1 MWVGS
6 PVKQEMA
13 RLRAMMCSSGKGVR
27 VSVQPAKAEPLER
40 ANGLNRQEGP
50 PLHAQIR
57 DILHRQ
63 ILERPLLP
71 GSPLPTE
78 EELQKQFG
86 VSRSVVRQ
94 ALSGLSDLGLI
105 RRQRG
110 RGSVVAAA
118 PVLRRHI
125 QRAGGLDEQVAAHGQ
140 HLRTHVISV
149 EHAAPPEAATEAL
162 NTTNTWKIER
172 VRYLEEVPVAF
183 MRTWVPRDLFPHFTK
198 ELLENASL
206 LGLMR
211 EHGYHPAGGPRQVQA
226 VAADTDL
233 AHKLH
238 TNTREPLLLLQ
249 GVTRDALGHGLE
261 WFNVWHSPNTVFDVD
276 AQVTSQPT
284 PIAQEHVRRLRSLAQ
299 QIESELAALDPSTG

>member
-1 MWVGS
+1 
-6 PVKQEMA
+6 
-13 RLRAMMCSSGKGVR
+13 MMCKNVKGVS
-27 VSVQPAKAEPLER
+27 VSVQPAAAEPPER
-40 ANGLNRQEGP
+40 TPRVNREEGR

-63 ILERPLLP
+63 ILELPLHP
-71 GSPLPTE
+71 GSSLPTE

-94 ALSGLSDLGLI
+94 ALSGLADLGLI

-110 RGSVVAAA
+110 RGSVVAAT
-118 PVLRRHI
+118 PVLRRHV

-140 HLRTHVISV
+140 RLRTHVLTV
-149 EHAAPPEAATEAL
+149 EPASPPEAAVEAL

-172 VRYLEEVPVAF
+172 IRYLEKLPVAF
-183 MRTWVPRDLFPHFTK
+183 MRTWVPRDLFPHFTT

-226 VAADTDL
+226 VAADPDL
-233 AHKLH
+233 AQKLN
-238 TNTREPLLLLQ
+238 TNNREPLLLLQ

-276 AQVTSQPT
+276 AQVTSQPA
-284 PIAQEHVRRLRSLAQ
+284 PVSEEHIRRLRTLTQ
-299 QIESELAALDPSTG
+299 QLESELAALDNSSR

>member
-1 MWVGS
+1 VSLEPAETGS
-6 PVKQEMA
+6 GPTG
-13 RLRAMMCSSGKGVR
+13 RSG
-27 VSVQPAKAEPLER
+27 
-40 ANGLNRQEGP
+40 GLNRDAGG

-63 ILERPLLP
+63 IVDLALPP
-71 GSPLPTE
+71 GSSLPTE
-78 EELQKQFG
+78 EELQRQFG

-110 RGSVVAAA
+110 RGSVVAAT
-118 PVLRRHI
+118 PVLRRHV
-125 QRAGGLDEQVAAHGQ
+125 QRAGGLDEQAAAHGQ
-140 HLRTHVISV
+140 RLRTHVLSV
-149 EHAAPPEAATEAL
+149 EPSEPPQAGIEAL

-172 VRYLEEVPVAF
+172 VRYLDDLPVAF
-183 MRTWVPRDLFPHFTK
+183 MRTWVPRDFFPHFTV

-211 EHGYHPAGGPRQVQA
+211 DHGYHPAGGPRQVQA
-226 VAADTDL
+226 VSSDTDL
-233 AHKLH
+233 ARKLNI
-238 TNTREPLLLLQ
+238 TTREPLLLLQ

-276 AQVTSQPT
+276 AQVTSQPGRVS
-284 PIAQEHVRRLRSLAQ
+284 QEHLRRLRNLTQ
-299 QIESELAALDPSTG
+299 QLESELADLERGAR

>member
-1 MWVGS
+1 M
-6 PVKQEMA
+6 
-13 RLRAMMCSSGKGVR
+13 
-27 VSVQPAKAEPLER
+27 SVQAAGGDARER
-40 ANGLNRQEGP
+40 TNGLNREGGP

-118 PVLRRHI
+118 PVLRRHL
-125 QRAGGLDEQVAAHGQ
+125 QQAGGLDEQVAAHGQ
-140 HLRTHVISV
+140 RLRTHVISV
-149 EHAAPPEAATEAL
+149 EHVTPPEPAVEAL

-172 VRYLEEVPVAF
+172 IRYLEEVPVAF

-226 VAADTDL
+226 VAADADL
-233 AHKLH
+233 AQKLGSSV
-238 TNTREPLLLLQ
+238 REPLLLLQ

-261 WFNVWHSPNTVFDVD
+261 WFNVWHGPNTVFDVD
-276 AQVTSQPT
+276 AQVTSQPGRMS
-284 PIAQEHVRRLRSLAQ
+284 QEHVRRLRSLTQ
-299 QIESELAALDPSTG
+299 QLESELAELERGAR

>member
-1 MWVGS
+1 
-6 PVKQEMA
+6 
-13 RLRAMMCSSGKGVR
+13 MMCSNGKGVG
-27 VSVQPAKAEPLER
+27 VSVQPAGAEPRER
-40 ANGLNRQEGP
+40 ANGLNREEGP

-63 ILERPLLP
+63 IVERPLPP

-118 PVLRRHI
+118 PVLRRHV
-125 QRAGGLDEQVAAHGQ
+125 QQAGGLDEQAAAHGQ
-140 HLRTHVISV
+140 RLRTHVLSV
-149 EHAAPPEAATEAL
+149 EHEAPPEPAVNAL

-172 VRYLEEVPVAF
+172 IRYLEDVPVAF

-226 VAADTDL
+226 VAADPEL
-233 AHKLH
+233 GEKLH
-238 TNTREPLLLLQ
+238 ANTREPLLLLQ

-276 AQVTSQPT
+276 AQVTSQPGR
-284 PIAQEHVRRLRSLAQ
+284 ISEERIQRLQNLAHQ
-299 QIESELAALDPSTG
+299 LESELADLGRGTR

>member
-1 MWVGS
+1 
-6 PVKQEMA
+6 
-13 RLRAMMCSSGKGVR
+13 MMCSNAKGVS
-27 VSVQPAKAEPLER
+27 VSVQPTGGEPRER
-40 ANGLNRQEGP
+40 ANGLNRAEGP

-63 ILERPLLP
+63 ILDRPLLP

-118 PVLRRHI
+118 PVLRRHL
-125 QRAGGLDEQVAAHGQ
+125 QQAGGLDEQAAAHGQ
-140 HLRTHVISV
+140 RLRTHVISV
-149 EHAAPPEAATEAL
+149 EHATPPEPAVEAL

-172 VRYLEEVPVAF
+172 IRYLEETPVAF

-226 VAADTDL
+226 VAADADL
-233 AHKLH
+233 AQKLES
-238 TNTREPLLLLQ
+238 TAREPLLLLQ
-249 GVTRDALGHGLE
+249 GVTSDALGHGLE

-276 AQVTSQPT
+276 AQVTSQPGRVSQDH
-284 PIAQEHVRRLRSLAQ
+284 ISRLRSLTRQ
-299 QIESELAALDPSTG
+299 LESELAEIERGVR

>member
-1 MWVGS
+1 M
-6 PVKQEMA
+6 
-13 RLRAMMCSSGKGVR
+13 
-27 VSVQPAKAEPLER
+27 SVQPASAESQER
-40 ANGLNRQEGP
+40 TPRVSREDGR

-94 ALSGLSDLGLI
+94 ALSGLADLGLI

-110 RGSVVAAA
+110 RGSVVAAT
-118 PVLRRHI
+118 PVLRRHV

-140 HLRTHVISV
+140 RLQTHVLTL
-149 EHAAPPEAATEAL
+149 EPAEPPPAAVEAL
-162 NTTNTWKIER
+162 GTSNTWKIER
-172 VRYLEEVPVAF
+172 IRYLEKIPVAF
-183 MRTWVPRDLFPHFTK
+183 MRTWVPRDLFPHFTA

-226 VAADTDL
+226 VAADPEL
-233 AHKLH
+233 AEKLH
-238 TNTREPLLLLQ
+238 ANIREPLLLLQ

-276 AQVTSQPT
+276 AQVTSQPGR
-284 PIAQEHVRRLRSLAQ
+284 ISEERIQRLQNLTQ
-299 QIESELAALDPSTG
+299 QLESELADLGRGTR

>member
-1 MWVGS
+1 MRLESAEVG
-6 PVKQEMA
+6 
-13 RLRAMMCSSGKGVR
+13 
-27 VSVQPAKAEPLER
+27 AEPAGPVNRLDR
-40 ANGLNRQEGP
+40 AAGG

-118 PVLRRHI
+118 PVLRRHL
-125 QRAGGLDEQVAAHGQ
+125 QRAGGLDEQAAAHGQ
-140 HLRTHVISV
+140 RLRTHVIAV
-149 EHAAPPEAATEAL
+149 EHAAPPEPAIEAL
-162 NTTNTWKIER
+162 QTTNTWKIER
-172 VRYLEEVPVAF
+172 IRYLEEVPVAF

-226 VAADTDL
+226 VAADPDL
-233 AHKLH
+233 ADKLH
-238 TNTREPLLLLQ
+238 TSTGEPLLLLQ

-276 AQVTSQPT
+276 AQVTSQAT
-284 PIAQEHVRRLRSLAQ
+284 PISQEHVRRLRSLAQ
-299 QIESELAALDPSTG
+299 QLESELAALGHSTR

>member
-1 MWVGS
+1 
-6 PVKQEMA
+6 
-13 RLRAMMCSSGKGVR
+13 MMCTNRKGVR
-27 VSVQPAKAEPLER
+27 VSVEPAGTESPER
-40 ANGLNRQEGP
+40 ATGLNREEGG

-63 ILERPLLP
+63 ILDLPLSP

-78 EELQKQFG
+78 EELQRQFG

-94 ALSGLSDLGLI
+94 ALSGLADLGLI

-125 QRAGGLDEQVAAHGQ
+125 QRAGGLDEQAAAHGQ
-140 HLRTHVISV
+140 RLRTRVLTV
-149 EHAAPPEAATEAL
+149 EPAAPPEAAAAAL

-172 VRYLEEVPVAF
+172 IRYLEQVPVAF
-183 MRTWVPRDLFPHFTK
+183 MRTWVPRELFPHFTP

-206 LGLMR
+206 LSRMR
-211 EHGYHPAGGPRQVQA
+211 EHGYHPSGGPRQVQA
-226 VAADTDL
+226 VAADPDL
-233 AHKLH
+233 AQKLN
-238 TNTREPLLLLQ
+238 TNPREPLLLLQ

-261 WFNVWHSPNTVFDVD
+261 YFNVWHSPNTVFDVD
-276 AQVTSQPT
+276 AQVTTQPAPISQE
-284 PIAQEHVRRLRSLAQ
+284 QVRRLRTLTQ
-299 QIESELAALDPSTG
+299 QLESELASLEHTAQ

>member
-1 MWVGS
+1 M
-6 PVKQEMA
+6 
-13 RLRAMMCSSGKGVR
+13 
-27 VSVQPAKAEPLER
+27 SVEPAGAEPRER
-40 ANGLNRQEGP
+40 ANGLNREEGP

-78 EELQKQFG
+78 DELQKQFG

-110 RGSVVAAA
+110 RGSVVAAT

-125 QRAGGLDEQVAAHGQ
+125 QRAGGLDEQAAAHGQ
-140 HLRTHVISV
+140 RLRTHVIAV
-149 EHAAPPEAATEAL
+149 DHAAPPEPAVEAL

-172 VRYLEEVPVAF
+172 IRYLEEVPVAF
-183 MRTWVPRDLFPHFTK
+183 MRTWVPRDLFPHFSK
-198 ELLENASL
+198 ELLEDASL

-226 VAADTDL
+226 VAADHDL
-233 AHKLH
+233 AQIL
-238 TNTREPLLLLQ
+238 NCNIREPLLLLQ

-261 WFNVWHSPNTVFDVD
+261 WFNVWHGPNTVFDVD
-276 AQVTSQPT
+276 AQVTSQPGRVS
-284 PIAQEHVRRLRSLAQ
+284 QEHIRRLRNLTQ
-299 QIESELAALDPSTG
+299 QLESELADLERGAR